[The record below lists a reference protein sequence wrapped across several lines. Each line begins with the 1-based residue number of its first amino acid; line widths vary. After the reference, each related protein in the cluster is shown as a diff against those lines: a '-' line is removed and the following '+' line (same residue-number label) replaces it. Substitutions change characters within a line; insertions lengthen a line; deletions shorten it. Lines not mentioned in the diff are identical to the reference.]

1 MKTTLNIDDALMERI
16 RDEAARRET
25 TVSALVEA
33 GLRRILSDDPAPAS
47 LPDDLPPLPTWNGG
61 EARVD
66 VADREALE
74 AAMGDKEPTEP
85 V

>member
-1 MKTTLNIDDALMERI
+1 MKTTLNLDDDLMERI

-33 GLRRILSDDPAPAS
+33 GLRRILSDDPASAS
-47 LPDDLPPLPTWNGG
+47 LPDRLPPLPTWNGG
-61 EARVD
+61 AARVD
-66 VADREALE
+66 VADREALA
-74 AAMGDKEPTEP
+74 AAMGDEEPPEP